1 MVINREF
8 LKENLR
14 EIANKNDLLKTI
26 EFYEFILVDIDHV
39 RVWILHLSYPD
50 HYSFTI
56 GAEGIFQTLKIL
68 IIQGN
73 FLRESKSYIYIPLRS
88 SQFHGGEVILIIQGN
103 FPNP

>member
-39 RVWILHLSYPD
+39 RV
-50 HYSFTI
+50 
-56 GAEGIFQTLKIL
+56 
-68 IIQGN
+68 
-73 FLRESKSYIYIPLRS
+73 
-88 SQFHGGEVILIIQGN
+88 
-103 FPNP
+103 